1 MSCFRA
7 LFMGEYKNMSPA
19 EKHDNPAT
27 ARTDHSGVSWG
38 PKLFWLTLVLM
49 LVFFW
54 WLLIYSHGVE
64 VHHG

>member
-1 MSCFRA
+1 
-7 LFMGEYKNMSPA
+7 MGAA
-19 EKHDNPAT
+19 EKHDKTTQENIS
-27 ARTDHSGVSWG
+27 RIGVSWG
-38 PKLFWLTLVLM
+38 PKLFWATLMVV

>member
-1 MSCFRA
+1 
-7 LFMGEYKNMSPA
+7 MGA
-19 EKHDNPAT
+19 TEKQNEAT
-27 ARTDHSGVSWG
+27 QVSTSQAGTSWG
-38 PKLFWLTLVLM
+38 PKLFWATLVVV

>member
-1 MSCFRA
+1 METAGNDDKTTETDAA
-7 LFMGEYKNMSPA
+7 LSNAKR
-19 EKHDNPAT
+19 KVAT
-27 ARTDHSGVSWG
+27 TSSWA
-38 PKLFWLTLVLM
+38 PILFWATLAGI

>member
-1 MSCFRA
+1 LSNTKSKIA
-7 LFMGEYKNMSPA
+7 
-19 EKHDNPAT
+19 AT
-27 ARTDHSGVSWG
+27 SSWA
-38 PKLFWLTLVLM
+38 PILFWATLVGI

>member
-1 MSCFRA
+1 MSVV
-7 LFMGEYKNMSPA
+7 
-19 EKHDNPAT
+19 EKHDKAT
-27 ARTDHSGVSWG
+27 QMNISRAVVSWG
-38 PKLFWLTLVLM
+38 PKLFGVTLVLV

>member
-1 MSCFRA
+1 MATVGDDNETTETGAA
-7 LFMGEYKNMSPA
+7 LSNTKSKIA
-19 EKHDNPAT
+19 AT
-27 ARTDHSGVSWG
+27 SSWA
-38 PKLFWLTLVLM
+38 PILFWATLVGI